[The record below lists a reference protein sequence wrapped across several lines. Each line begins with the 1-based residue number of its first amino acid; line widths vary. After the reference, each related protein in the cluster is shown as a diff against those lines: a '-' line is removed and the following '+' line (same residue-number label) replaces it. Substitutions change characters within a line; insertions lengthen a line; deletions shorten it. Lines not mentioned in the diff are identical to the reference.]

1 MRAVTL
7 PLGEL
12 AEVVSGGTPKRSK
25 PEFFG
30 GAIPWV
36 KIGDMLQGTVTD
48 TDECITH
55 AGLDHSSAKILPAGT
70 ILLSIFATIG
80 RTAVL
85 GIDAATNQAVA
96 GLRIRDS
103 TSVHPNYLRRYLE
116 SASPGLAKQGRGV
129 AQANINLSILRA
141 HPVPLPPIEE
151 QRRIAAVLD
160 AAEGLRAKRR
170 QALAKLDSLTQ
181 AVFHDMF
188 GDPVRNERGWPNK
201 RLSDVVREGTT
212 VTYGI
217 VQAGDEFPGGI
228 PYVRTGDISDGRI
241 HVEGLRRTDPKI
253 AERFPRSRVRVGEIV
268 MSIRAT
274 VGTTAEVPAT
284 LDGANLTQGT
294 ARIAPSNVVIGDY
307 LLEYLRSDAA
317 QRWIQRQVK
326 GATFREITLKRLREL
341 PVMVPPLGEQQEFAV
356 RRENAHR
363 LRLVFESSLDGFDR
377 LFASLQQR
385 AFRGE
390 L

>member
-1 MRAVTL
+1 MRTVEIGCVVEPVKKWNPKRESDGAFTYVDISSIDQHAKAVSEPSSVDAIEAPSRARQLIASGDVLVSTVRPNLNAVAYVKPELDGATASTGYCVLRPRPSDLDGRYLFHWVRAVPFIGYLVQRATGASY
-7 PLGEL
+7 P
-12 AEVVSGGTPKRSK
+12 AVSDK
-25 PEFFG
+25 
-30 GAIPWV
+30 IV
-36 KIGDMLQGTVTD
+36 KEAPI
-48 TDECITH
+48 
-55 AGLDHSSAKILPAGT
+55 
-70 ILLSIFATIG
+70 
-80 RTAVL
+80 
-85 GIDAATNQAVA
+85 
-96 GLRIRDS
+96 
-103 TSVHPNYLRRYLE
+103 
-116 SASPGLAKQGRGV
+116 
-129 AQANINLSILRA
+129 
-141 HPVPLPPIEE
+141 PLPTIEE

-160 AAEGLRAKRR
+160 AADALRAKRR

-181 AVFHDMF
+181 AVFLDMF
-188 GDPVRNERGWPNK
+188 GDPVRNERDWPIK

-274 VGTTAEVPAT
+274 VGTTAEVPAA

-294 ARIAPSNVVIGDY
+294 ARIAPSNVVIGVY

-341 PVMVPPLGEQQEFAV
+341 PVMVPPLGQQQEFAV
-356 RRENAHR
+356 RRENADR

-377 LFASLQQR
+377 LFGSLQQR